1 MRRITIVL
9 EDALYTELQQ
19 ASAEIHE
26 MGYTPE
32 IWACEAVSATLASR
46 RLPRVFVPRLTRGA
60 QMRGTRGLSEPE
72 DAAEAR
78 LVTHRVL
85 IPSDTLGML

>member
-19 ASAEIHE
+19 ASAEVHE

-32 IWACEAVSATLASR
+32 VWAGEAVSSTLASR
-46 RLPRVFVPRLTRGA
+46 RLPKVYVPRLSQGPQHFKRVA
-60 QMRGTRGLSEPE
+60 EPE
-72 DAAEAR
+72 DAAEAG
-78 LVTHRVL
+78 LVTHRL
-85 IPSDTLGML
+85 ISPSDTLEML